1 MTVAVDT
8 IIVGLVGTVM
18 STLATAAYSR
28 ISSYIKDRERRE
40 IKKEAQLELHYIKLD
55 AVVYTLGTVGEHK
68 SEFERVYTERYRQML
83 AERKDL
89 EEIIKQNS

>member
-1 MTVAVDT
+1 MTLDT
-8 IIVGLVGTVM
+8 IIVAAVGAVM
-18 STLATAAYSR
+18 SILASAAYSK
-28 ISSYIKDRERRE
+28 INSYITEREKRE

-83 AERKDL
+83 EQRKDL
-89 EEIIKQNS
+89 EDIIKQNS